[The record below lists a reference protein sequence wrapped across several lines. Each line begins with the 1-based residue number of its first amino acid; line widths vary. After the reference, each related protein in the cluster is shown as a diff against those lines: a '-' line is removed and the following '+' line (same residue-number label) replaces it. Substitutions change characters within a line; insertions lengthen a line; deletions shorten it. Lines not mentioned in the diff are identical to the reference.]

1 MRIFKTKTM
10 SFVLT
15 ALSTSRRQYCTST
28 AFLHSRIGN
37 TSRNNSIKPVLRAS
51 FLDDLQN
58 AFSTMVG
65 GGGTDGASNPSSSKY
80 YTVGITGSS
89 GLLGTALIDELSK
102 MEDGKLNGKPMR
114 IVKLTRSDSVVD
126 DEGDDA
132 EDIDEGEEDMMIT
145 SQPWNPN
152 AESPSSTISSSTL
165 TPIDAIVHLAGE
177 NVATSL
183 LPGPLA
189 DLGVQAWSEEK
200 KRRIVDS
207 RVGPT
212 GALAE
217 AISGGSTPTAFIV
230 ASGVGIYGYDFMEE
244 DEDATM
250 TPDESFDTSGTE
262 GFLAELSRGW
272 EAAAQP
278 VSGGGNNMSRVVNL
292 RLAPIMSKLGGALG
306 KLYPIFFLGGGGNV
320 GSGKQ
325 YFSFI
330 SARDAARAI
339 VHVIETPSLTGPV
352 NLVAPTPCTNAQ
364 FTQALGKVLSR
375 PTIVPLPGFVVK
387 LLFGEMGEEM
397 LLGGVKATP
406 KKLLGSG
413 FNFRHGTIEEGLES
427 AMEENI

>member
-1 MRIFKTKTM
+1 
-10 SFVLT
+10 
-15 ALSTSRRQYCTST
+15 
-28 AFLHSRIGN
+28 
-37 TSRNNSIKPVLRAS
+37 
-51 FLDDLQN
+51 
-58 AFSTMVG
+58 MVG

-132 EDIDEGEEDMMIT
+132 EDIDESEEDMMIT

-262 GFLAELSRGW
+262 GFLAELSRRW

-278 VSGGGNNMSRVVNL
+278 ASGGGNNMSRVVNL

-375 PTIVPLPGFVVK
+375 PTIVPLPEFVVR

-413 FNFRHGTIEEGLES
+413 FDFRHGTIEEGLES

>member
-1 MRIFKTKTM
+1 M
-10 SFVLT
+10 SLALL
-15 ALSTSRRQYCTST
+15 ALSTSRRCTTSA
-28 AFLHSRIGN
+28 AFLQ
-37 TSRNNSIKPVLRAS
+37 SIRAS
-51 FLDDLQN
+51 RKGFKPLQASFFDDLQN

-65 GGGTDGASNPSSSKY
+65 GGNDDGGSSSSNY

-102 MEDGKLNGKPMR
+102 IKDGRLNGKQMR
-114 IVKLTRSDSVVD
+114 IVKLTRADSIDND
-126 DEGDDA
+126 DTADNENDD
-132 EDIDEGEEDMMIT
+132 GEMIT
-145 SQPWNPN
+145 SQLWNPN

-165 TPIDAIVHLAGE
+165 TPIDSIVHLAGE

-189 DLGVQAWSEEK
+189 GLGVQAWSEEK
-200 KRRIVDS
+200 KRRILDS

-212 GALAE
+212 RALAE
-217 AISGGSTPTAFIV
+217 AIADCSRPTSFIV
-230 ASGVGIYGYDFMEE
+230 ASGVGVYGYDFME
-244 DEDATM
+244 DDGAT
-250 TPDESFDTSGTE
+250 TPDESFDTTNTE
-262 GFLAELSRGW
+262 GFLAEVSRGW

-278 VSGGGNNMSRVVNL
+278 ATAGGNNKSRVVNL
-292 RLAPIMSKLGGALG
+292 RIAPIMSKLGGALG
-306 KLYPIFFLGGGGNV
+306 KLYPIFLIGGGGNV

-352 NLVAPTPCTNAQ
+352 NLVAPTTCTNAG
-364 FTQALGKVLSR
+364 FTQALGKILSR
-375 PTIVPLPGFVVK
+375 PTIVPLPEFAVK

-397 LLGGVKATP
+397 LLGGVKAEP

-413 FNFRHGTIEEGLES
+413 FKFRHSTIDEGLES